1 MLGVRYFKINV
12 SGKRTL
18 HVAVCSDQKI
28 NDRLTPR
35 TSRSSPLTHALLQM
49 NDHVEI
55 LRITFGAV
63 VCLNLIVMY
72 AIYNMAKSNTK
83 DGEAEID
90 VEEKVLG
97 KVDEPKKTK
106 MSVSQYDQKEIVKKW
121 VLAPPLLPL
130 SLLTRAAP
138 SAG

>member
-1 MLGVRYFKINV
+1 
-12 SGKRTL
+12 
-18 HVAVCSDQKI
+18 
-28 NDRLTPR
+28 
-35 TSRSSPLTHALLQM
+35 M

-55 LRITFGAV
+55 LRISFGAV

-121 VLAPPLLPL
+121 VLAPPLLAL

>member
-1 MLGVRYFKINV
+1 M
-12 SGKRTL
+12 
-18 HVAVCSDQKI
+18 
-28 NDRLTPR
+28 
-35 TSRSSPLTHALLQM
+35 
-49 NDHVEI
+49 
-55 LRITFGAV
+55 
-63 VCLNLIVMY
+63 CLNLIVMY

-121 VLAPPLLPL
+121 VLAPPLLAL